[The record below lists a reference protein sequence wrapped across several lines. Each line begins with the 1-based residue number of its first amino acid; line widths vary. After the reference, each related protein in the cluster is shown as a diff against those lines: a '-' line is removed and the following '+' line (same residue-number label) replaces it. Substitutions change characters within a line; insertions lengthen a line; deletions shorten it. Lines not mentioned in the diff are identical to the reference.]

1 MAEIQQKKLGGC
13 GGWECCDGFIVQV
26 TKISKGSSHFS
37 GFTYSNLFVSHL
49 TLSISWIFFL
59 CIALIFF
66 LLETY
71 SIIQVTSQ
79 KSVSLLQWVQQKKKK
94 EPRVLFLYPGL
105 SGPGPITE
113 LITVDYPGISWF
125 SLEDQG
131 KDGRKGGKMGNTPE
145 AHRLRKERELPED
158 K

>member
-1 MAEIQQKKLGGC
+1 M
-13 GGWECCDGFIVQV
+13 
-26 TKISKGSSHFS
+26 
-37 GFTYSNLFVSHL
+37 YSNLFVSHL
-49 TLSISWIFFL
+49 TLSISWIFFI
-59 CIALIFF
+59 CIGLIFF

-94 EPRVLFLYPGL
+94 EPRVLFHYPEL
-105 SGPGPITE
+105 SGPGPITV

-131 KDGRKGGKMGNTPE
+131 KDGRKGGKMGTTPE
-145 AHRLRKERELPED
+145 LHRLRKGRELPED